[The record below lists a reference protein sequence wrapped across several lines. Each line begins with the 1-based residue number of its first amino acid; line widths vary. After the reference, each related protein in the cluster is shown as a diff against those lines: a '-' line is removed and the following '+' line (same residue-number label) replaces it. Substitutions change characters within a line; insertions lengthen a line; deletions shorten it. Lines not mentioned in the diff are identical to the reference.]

1 MTDTAAADLEVT
13 DQAPAREEFLR
24 DVQRG
29 LQASPKTLPCKYFYD
44 ERGSQLFDEI
54 CELPEYYPTRT
65 ELGIMGRDGDEMAAA
80 LGPACL
86 VVEYGSGS
94 SMKTRLLLDRL
105 EEAAGYVPV
114 DISRE
119 HLLASAAAL
128 AAEYPSLEVLPVC
141 ADFAQPFELPAPSRS
156 PKRTAVYFPGSTI
169 GNFTADQAEALLGQ
183 VRDLVGPG
191 GSMLVGVDL
200 VKEAS
205 VLERAY
211 DDAAGV
217 TAAFNLNLLERM
229 NRELGA
235 DFAVERFRH
244 RAVWCPEPS
253 RIEMHLVS
261 ETDQS
266 VRLGDATISFAAG
279 ESICTEH
286 SHKYSRESFAAIS
299 DRAGLDVERVWTDDA
314 ELFSVQALR
323 AR

>member
-1 MTDTAAADLEVT
+1 MTDTATSELEVT

-24 DVQRG
+24 DALGG

-44 ERGSQLFDEI
+44 ERGSKLFDDI

-65 ELGIMGRDGDEMAAA
+65 ELGIMERHGDDMAAV

-105 EEAAGYVPV
+105 EEPAGYVPV

-128 AAEYPSLEVLPVC
+128 AAEYPTLEVLPVC
-141 ADFAQPFELPAPSRS
+141 ADFTQPFELPAPSRS

-169 GNFTADQAEALLGQ
+169 GNFTTDQAEGLLRQ
-183 VRDLVGPG
+183 VRELVGPG
-191 GSMLVGVDL
+191 GSLLIGVDL

-235 DFAVERFRH
+235 DFDVERFRH
-244 RAVWCPEPS
+244 RAVWCAEPS

-261 ETDQS
+261 ETDQT
-266 VRLGDATISFAAG
+266 VQLGARSISFAAG

-286 SHKYSRESFAAIS
+286 SHKYSRESFAAIAG
-299 DRAGLDVERVWTDDA
+299 RAGLDVERIWTDDA

>member
-1 MTDTAAADLEVT
+1 MTDTATSELEVT

-24 DVQRG
+24 DALGG

-44 ERGSQLFDEI
+44 ERGSKLFDDI

-65 ELGIMGRDGDEMAAA
+65 ELGIMERHGDDMAAV

-105 EEAAGYVPV
+105 EEPAGYVPV

-128 AAEYPSLEVLPVC
+128 AAEYPTLEVLPVC
-141 ADFAQPFELPAPSRS
+141 ADFTQPFELPAPSRS

-169 GNFTADQAEALLGQ
+169 GNFTTDQAEGLLRQ
-183 VRDLVGPG
+183 VRELVGPG
-191 GSMLVGVDL
+191 GSLLIGVDL
-200 VKEAS
+200 VKEAA

-235 DFAVERFRH
+235 DFDMERFRH
-244 RAVWCPEPS
+244 RAVWCAEPS

-261 ETDQS
+261 QTDQT
-266 VRLGDATISFAAG
+266 VQLGTHRISFAAG

-286 SHKYSRESFAAIS
+286 SHKYSRESFAAIAG
-299 DRAGLDVERVWTDDA
+299 RAGLDVERIWTDDA